1 MPSGA
6 SDKSHELLQDLG
18 IKEVQ
23 VQQLR
28 FFCREL
34 YDQSVK
40 TYMHFKLN
48 NKNVI
53 KTAFTGNQKVIT
65 DRDFLHRVQLP
76 FFNPN
81 NPTDTSGSESWMNMI
96 DNTKLNS
103 YNTVGDSDRG
113 GLAVGLFGSSTYSSN
128 WNVVGDKPK
137 NPVFECGTSHRQ
149 NGENT
154 GNDASK
160 AATLHQVYFKG
171 QAPTDEEV
179 RNRMIAN
186 INRLES
192 NK

>member
-53 KTAFTGNQKVIT
+53 KTAFTGNQKGAIELSSLIYLENAHQPLSIA
-65 DRDFLHRVQLP
+65 RANLP
-76 FFNPN
+76 RAQ
-81 NPTDTSGSESWMNMI
+81 I
-96 DNTKLNS
+96 I
-103 YNTVGDSDRG
+103 
-113 GLAVGLFGSSTYSSN
+113 A
-128 WNVVGDKPK
+128 DK
-137 NPVFECGTSHRQ
+137 
-149 NGENT
+149 
-154 GNDASK
+154 D
-160 AATLHQVYFKG
+160 
-171 QAPTDEEV
+171 D
-179 RNRMIAN
+179 
-186 INRLES
+186 
-192 NK
+192 